1 MLGEELAPLP
11 PEAAATNAVAGA
23 ASMVERKRVRRV
35 RETAIFTLH
44 PMEEKM
50 GSD

>member
-1 MLGEELAPLP
+1 MLGEELPPLP
-11 PEAAATNAVAGA
+11 PEAAATSAVAGA
-23 ASMVERKRVRRV
+23 MSMVERRRVRRV

-50 GSD
+50 PRD